1 MYGGWATQSFPYD
14 VSYFWHF
21 LVLFCHFALFTIL
34 NLAVL
39 IIFTS
44 SSCKRVHLL
53 VNEIKIYATCSR
65 HVCIRTI
72 TFENMNFS
80 RENGNGRRE
89 YQHPGTSLAS
99 RLFNDVTSEYFIP
112 LSAHGLE
119 QASWTDDLLF
129 LLSITGEPIIDTAK
143 IGYEYDFRY
152 YENINIPCGV
162 TDGWPRPELQW
173 LVNGMSP
180 EKANP
185 FKVVKEGES
194 RLTLRENTR
203 KEPKTMV
210 RYVCKC
216 VAKNRFGTSSKETE
230 VNIYPGE

>member
-1 MYGGWATQSFPYD
+1 MQSP
-14 VSYFWHF
+14 S
-21 LVLFCHFALFTIL
+21 L
-34 NLAVL
+34 
-39 IIFTS
+39 S
-44 SSCKRVHLL
+44 
-53 VNEIKIYATCSR
+53 
-65 HVCIRTI
+65 I

-89 YQHPGTSLAS
+89 HQHPGTSLAS

-129 LLSITGEPIIDTAK
+129 LLSITGEPIIDTAQ
-143 IGYEYDFRY
+143 IGYDYYFCY
-152 YENINIPCGV
+152 YEDINIPCGV

-185 FKVVKEGES
+185 LFKVVKAGES
-194 RLTLRENTR
+194 RLILRKNTH
-203 KEPKTMV
+203 KMLKAVES
-210 RYVCKC
+210 YVCKC
-216 VAKNRFGTSSKETE
+216 IAKNRFGTSSKETE
-230 VNIYPGE
+230 VYIYPGE